1 MRYIMRWK
9 QFFTP
14 VQSLNSEETQ
24 QLLKEEGNNIQLIDV
39 RQPSEYERS
48 HIAGAK
54 LIPLPIL
61 GEFLDQLDRN
71 KPTVVY

>member
-1 MRYIMRWK
+1 MRWK

-14 VQSLNSEETQ
+14 VKSMKSDEARDFLKNS
-24 QLLKEEGNNIQLIDV
+24 KEDIEIIDV
-39 RQPSEYERS
+39 RQPSEYQDS

-61 GEFLDQLDRN
+61 SESLNQIDKT
-71 KPTVVY
+71 KPVLVY

>member
-1 MRYIMRWK
+1 MRWK

-14 VQSLNSEETQ
+14 VKSMKSHEAREFLKGSEAEVEI
-24 QLLKEEGNNIQLIDV
+24 LDV
-39 RQPSEYERS
+39 RQPSEYQDS

-61 GEFLDQLDRN
+61 GESLDQLDKN
-71 KPTVVY
+71 KPILVY

>member
-1 MRYIMRWK
+1 MRWK

-14 VQSLNSEETQ
+14 VQSLNNLEAQKMLHESSQDIEI
-24 QLLKEEGNNIQLIDV
+24 LDV
-39 RQPSEYERS
+39 RQPSEYQEG

-61 GEFLDQLDRN
+61 GDYLDQLDRD
-71 KPTVVY
+71 KPTIVY

>member
-1 MRYIMRWK
+1 MRWK

-14 VQSLNSEETQ
+14 VKSLNNVEAQKLLEKADNEI
-24 QLLKEEGNNIQLIDV
+24 QLLDV
-39 RQPSEYERS
+39 RQPSEYEES

-61 GEFLDQLDRN
+61 GDSLDQLDPN
-71 KPTVVY
+71 KPVLVY